1 MKTFTIDTENSIT
14 VYASKEEANQSQ
26 AEGVQVFNSEE
37 QLAALADGWG
47 GQRLVDV
54 WNSLPGMTPVKK
66 FTDRKTAITRIWK
79 AIQSLQPAASED
91 GQEKAAPPRDVAK
104 GRAPKR
110 KAIKKAKASKKT
122 RPEAKGPREGSKN
135 AKILE
140 LLRQP
145 KGATLQDLTAA
156 TGWQAHSVRGFLS
169 AVVGKKL
176 GLKLESTKR
185 DDGQRVYSIA

>member
-1 MKTFTIDTENSIT
+1 MKTFTIDSENSVTI
-14 VYASKEEANQSQ
+14 YASKEEANQNQ

-47 GQRLVDV
+47 GQRFVDI
-54 WNSLPGMTPVKK
+54 WNSLPGFTPVKK

-79 AIQSLQPAASED
+79 AIQNLQTAGED
-91 GQEKAAPPRDVAK
+91 GQEKATPSGDVAK
-104 GRAPKR
+104 GRAPKT
-110 KAIKKAKASKKT
+110 KASKKAKASKKT

-135 AKILE
+135 ATILG
-140 LLRQP
+140 LLRHP
-145 KGATLQDLTAA
+145 NGTTLQDLTAA

-176 GLKLESTKR
+176 GLKLESSKR
-185 DDGQRVYSIA
+185 EDGQRVYKVAQ

>member
-1 MKTFTIDTENSIT
+1 MKTFTIDSENSIT
-14 VYASKEEANQSQ
+14 VYASKEEANQNQ
-26 AEGVQVFNSEE
+26 AEGLQVFNSEE

-66 FTDRKTAITRIWK
+66 FTDRKTAIARIWK
-79 AIQSLQPAASED
+79 AIQSLQPAGED
-91 GQEKAAPPRDVAK
+91 GQEKIAPPRDVAK
-104 GRAPKR
+104 GRAPKT
-110 KAIKKAKASKKT
+110 KTNKKAKASKKT
-122 RPEAKGPREGSKN
+122 AHAAKGPREGSKN